1 MTMDPRLR
9 SFTDSLNG
17 VRLSNRPFS
26 FLSHQNI
33 VPQSPF
39 GSHPLVGSDYRELNY
54 PTPDVTPNDLS
65 SSVPSLSHEEED
77 CDFSDEVLKYINQ
90 ILMEEDME
98 DKTCMLQES
107 LELQAAEKS
116 FYDVLGKKY
125 PPSPEVNHEFSIPYG
140 EIPDEGFSGNG
151 SNYVSSS
158 SSNSGFSGNGS
169 NYITSSSSNSGF
181 SGNGSNY
188 ITTSS
193 NSGSYFSDSSV
204 IQSPGGYMSQFQG
217 LPPYNI
223 SHSSYGSSTRVSSMD
238 ELVDSPSSIR
248 HVPDFSTESQSV
260 WQFNKGV
267 QEASRFLPGQTNLV
281 VDLDVNWLSAQASKV
296 GTEEEVVKVEKKDEG
311 ENSPRGS
318 RGRKKLYREDDE
330 DGEDNRSSKQPAVST
345 ESTLRSEMFDK
356 ILLCSLGPGKEHL
369 ISKREELQNGMIKSV
384 PQNEKSKGSNG
395 GKGRSKK
402 QSGNKKDVVD
412 LRSLL
417 ITVAQ
422 AVAADD
428 HRTANELLKK
438 VRLHSSPFGDGT
450 QRLAHCF
457 ADGLEAR
464 LAGTGS
470 QIYKGLVSKRTPA
483 ADVLKAYHLFLAAC
497 PFKKMSNFVS
507 NKTIMTL
514 SQNTMRVHVI
524 DFGIHY
530 GFQWPTL
537 IQRIAMREGGPPK
550 LRITGIEFPQPGFRP
565 AEGVEETG
573 RRLAAYAETF
583 HVPFEYNAIAKK
595 WENITLEELKIER
608 DEFLVVNCLYRGKN
622 LLDESVAVDSA
633 RNRVLKL
640 IRRIS
645 PDIFI
650 HGVINGAYNAPFF
663 VTRFR
668 EALFHFSSMFDMLET
683 VVPREDRERMLIEK
697 EIIGREALN
706 VIACEGWERVERP
719 ESYKQWQVR
728 NLRAGFVQIPFDRE
742 LVKHAAWK
750 VKTSYHKDF
759 VIDEDGRWLL
769 QGWKGRTI
777 FALSAWKPSE
787 GA

>member
-17 VRLSNRPFS
+17 VRLSNQPFS

-39 GSHPLVGSDYRELNY
+39 DSHPFIGSDYRELNY

-65 SSVPSLSHEEED
+65 SVSSLSHEEED

-90 ILMEEDME
+90 MLMEEDME

-151 SNYVSSS
+151 SNYVTSSG
-158 SSNSGFSGNGS
+158 SNSGFSGNGS
-169 NYITSSSSNSGF
+169 NYITS
-181 SGNGSNY
+181 
-188 ITTSS
+188 SS

-223 SHSSYGSSTRVSSMD
+223 SHSSYGSSTRVSSLD
-238 ELVDSPSSIR
+238 ELVDSPSSSH

-281 VDLDVNWLSAQASKV
+281 VDLDANWLSAQSSKV

-311 ENSPRGS
+311 ENSPSGS

-395 GKGRSKK
+395 GKGRGKK

-470 QIYKGLVSKRTPA
+470 QIYKGFVSKRTPA

>member
-1 MTMDPRLR
+1 MTMDQRLR
-9 SFTDSLNG
+9 SFSDSLNG

-26 FLSHQNI
+26 ILSHQNI
-33 VPQSPF
+33 EPQSPF
-39 GSHPLVGSDYRELNY
+39 GSHPFLGGDYREFNY
-54 PTPDVTPNDLS
+54 PRPDLTPNDLS
-65 SSVPSLSHEEED
+65 SGSSLSHEEED

-90 ILMEEDME
+90 MLMEEDME

-125 PPSPEVNHEFSIPYG
+125 PPSPEVSHDFSVPYG
-140 EIPDEGFSGNG
+140 EIPDDGFSGN
-151 SNYVSSS
+151 S
-158 SSNSGFSGNGS
+158 S

-188 ITTSS
+188 ITSSS
-193 NSGSYFSDSSV
+193 NSGSYFSDGTW

-223 SHSSYGSSTRVSSMD
+223 SHSSYGSSTMVSSLD
-238 ELVDSPSSIR
+238 GLVESPSSSLD
-248 HVPDFSTESQSV
+248 VPDFSTETRSV

-267 QEASRFLPGQTNLV
+267 EEASRFLPGETNLV
-281 VDLDVNWLSAQASKV
+281 VDLDVNWLSAQALKV
-296 GTEEEVVKVEKKDEG
+296 RTDEEVVKPEKKDEG
-311 ENSPRGS
+311 ECSPGGP
-318 RGRKKLYREDDE
+318 RGRKNPYREDDE
-330 DGEDNRSSKQPAVST
+330 DVEENRSSKQAAVST

-356 ILLCSLGPGKEHL
+356 ILLCSLGEGKEHL
-369 ISKREELQNGMIKSV
+369 ISKREQLQNGMIKSV
-384 PQNEKSKGSNG
+384 PQKEKSKGSKG
-395 GKGRSKK
+395 GKGRGKK

-470 QIYKGLVSKRTPA
+470 QIYKGFVSKRTPA

-497 PFKKMSNFVS
+497 PFTKMSNFVS
-507 NKTIMTL
+507 NKTIMTS
-514 SQNTMRVHVI
+514 SQKAMRLHVI

-633 RNRVLKL
+633 RNRVLNL
-640 IRRIS
+640 IRRTN

-683 VVPREDRERMLIEK
+683 VVPREDRERMVIEK

-728 NLRAGFVQIPFDRE
+728 NLRAGFVQIPFNRE
-742 LVKHAAWK
+742 LVKMAAWK
-750 VKTSYHKDF
+750 VKSSYHKDF

-777 FALSAWKPSE
+777 FAISAWKPS
-787 GA
+787 